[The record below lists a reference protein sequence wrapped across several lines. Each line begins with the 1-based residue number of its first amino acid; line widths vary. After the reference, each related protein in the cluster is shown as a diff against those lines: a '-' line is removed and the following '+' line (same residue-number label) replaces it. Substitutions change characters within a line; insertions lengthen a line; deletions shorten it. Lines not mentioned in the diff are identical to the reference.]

1 MTGCQVVIIETI
13 TKRSSLS
20 NFINIMT
27 VLLITLAVIYFCLLI
42 YKAYK
47 DIKEILKGENKN
59 GINN

>member
-1 MTGCQVVIIETI
+1 MTGCQVVITETI

-27 VLLITLAVIYFCLLI
+27 ALLIILAVIYFCLLI
-42 YKAYK
+42 YKVYK
-47 DIKEILKGENKN
+47 DIKKILKGEDEN